1 MRTWMRL
8 VLAVLLATPFT
19 LAPLHAADPEEST
32 EQKVKRL
39 ERELTQ
45 LGRELADLR
54 DDVKSNALRRNA
66 SSEDLRKLRDRL
78 AILEQMVVRHD
89 DLLKI
94 PTTRESG
101 AGPGPLPAG
110 PGNGAPASTGTIT
123 LRNQYSA
130 VATVH
135 INGRSYVIE
144 PNRTTTIT
152 GVPFGTFNYEVE
164 VDGYGMVQPLR
175 PETLRPNGHIIT
187 IFPRVGG

>member
-19 LAPLHAADPEEST
+19 SALVRADSSDQLKPPST
-32 EQKVKRL
+32 DQKLDKLQKDVD
-39 ERELTQ
+39 T
-45 LGRELADLR
+45 LR
-54 DDVKSNALRRNA
+54 SEINALQTKVLALAVRQDTPAAELREILRRLDNLA
-66 SSEDLRKLRDRL
+66 LKLEAGIR
-78 AILEQMVVRHD
+78 Q
-89 DLLKI
+89 

-135 INGRSYVIE
+135 INGRSFVIE
-144 PNRTTTIT
+144 PNRTATLS
-152 GVPFGTFNYEVE
+152 VPLGTFNYEVE

-175 PETLRPNGHIIT
+175 SETLRPNGHIIT